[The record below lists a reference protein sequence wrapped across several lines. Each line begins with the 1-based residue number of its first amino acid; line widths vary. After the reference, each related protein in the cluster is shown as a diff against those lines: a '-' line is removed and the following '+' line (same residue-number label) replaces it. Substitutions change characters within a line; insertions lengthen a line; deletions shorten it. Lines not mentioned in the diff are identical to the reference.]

1 MSDYLHQKGYIYP
14 LGKLSDE
21 ENDSIYKK
29 IKGEENFKLDK
40 DKFELEYM
48 GKNDYLIWLTY
59 STYGEKSDEFGSCRP
74 CNQQEIYYHA
84 PKFRA
89 ILGEID
95 TKKLKFIDFCY
106 YNSTECTVDYYI
118 GEEEYKPMTLTEA
131 MKAEL
136 TLASYKDKTPI
147 SDNFLVRN
155 GFELQKVQN
164 GIDKEPQ
171 QEYIYCNDVIEIS
184 AELRDEERGIWRVWI
199 NFLDECCPTD
209 LDICTIGQLKMF
221 LAIEGLTEIVK

>member
-21 ENDSIYKK
+21 ENNSIYKK

-59 STYGEKSDEFGSCRP
+59 STYGEESGEFGSCRP

-84 PKFRA
+84 PKFRE

-95 TKKLKFIDFCY
+95 TAKLKFIDFCY
-106 YNSTECTVDYYI
+106 YNSTECTTDYYLVEPEVSETDAI
-118 GEEEYKPMTLTEA
+118 SAAIQHCKTQAPRNCGVMYEQYTA
-131 MKAEL
+131 VAEWL
-136 TLASYKDKTPI
+136 QELAAFKDETPI
-147 SDNFLVRN
+147 TTEFLNKNFSFVDSD
-155 GFELQKVQN
+155 
-164 GIDKEPQ
+164 DS
-171 QEYIYCNDVIEIS
+171 D
-184 AELRDEERGIWRVWI
+184 GIWAALYDNDPYYAKI
-199 NFLDECCPTD
+199 QIDTD
-209 LDICTIGQLKMF
+209 CHNESVGVCL
-221 LAIEGLTEIVK
+221 